1 MSEKYYIGWDDFHRH
16 TKKLAGQIKQAGNFN
31 KIVAV
36 SRGASAAGI
45 IAYELVSAIA
55 KPSICR
61 AMTTTTTAARTN
73 KIELHA
79 DLSGVDEQ
87 TLIIDDLSDSG
98 RTFRILRG
106 MFPKAKFVSVYAKP
120 QGAGEVDI
128 YAERLPDEWIVFPW
142 DL

>member
-36 SRGASAAGI
+36 SRG
-45 IAYELVSAIA
+45 
-55 KPSICR
+55 PDD
-61 AMTTTTTAARTN
+61 

-128 YAERLPDEWIVFPW
+128 YAEQLPDEWIVFPW

>member
-1 MSEKYYIGWDDFHRH
+1 MIFTGIPKNSPDKSNRPEIS
-16 TKKLAGQIKQAGNFN
+16 TKLLLSAA
-31 KIVAV
+31 VAFCL
-36 SRGASAAGI
+36 AGI
-45 IAYELVSAIA
+45 IAYELDIRNCETINMSSYDNNYDRR
-55 KPSICR
+55 PDD
-61 AMTTTTTAARTN
+61 

>member
-1 MSEKYYIGWDDFHRH
+1 MIFTGILKNSPDKSNRPEIS
-16 TKKLAGQIKQAGNFN
+16 TKLLLSAA
-31 KIVAV
+31 VAFCL
-36 SRGASAAGI
+36 AGI
-45 IAYELVSAIA
+45 IAYELDIRNCETINMSSYDNNYDRR
-55 KPSICR
+55 PDD
-61 AMTTTTTAARTN
+61 